1 MSHARTG
8 ATMTALRQI
17 DARGSANRV
26 GHMYGTAPA
35 AGGKGTELDR
45 IATSFR
51 LDRGDAAFH
60 EGDEAVAC
68 YQVVSGCVRV
78 SKLLPDGRRHVLQ
91 FAFPGDFF
99 GGDDGDMHDAT
110 AEALVPSTVGRI
122 SRRQLEAVAERDL
135 AACNLLRRSA
145 VTRLAAAH
153 LRGVVLSRLT
163 ARERLASFLL
173 ELLGRT
179 GGRVVSLVM
188 GRTDIGD
195 YLGLTIETVS
205 RTLGQLKA
213 AGIIRLI
220 DSSHVQIV
228 DARALAALA
237 AGERETD

>member
-1 MSHARTG
+1 
-8 ATMTALRQI
+8 MTTPRQI
-17 DARGSANRV
+17 DAKAIANGP
-26 GHMYGTAPA
+26 GHLFGIPPVADS
-35 AGGKGTELDR
+35 KGTELDR

-51 LDRGDAAFH
+51 LDRGNAAFH
-60 EGDEAVAC
+60 EGDEAIAC
-68 YQVVSGCVRV
+68 YQVVSGCVRI

-99 GGDDGDMHDAT
+99 GGDDGDLHDAT
-110 AEALVPSTVGRI
+110 AEALVPTTVSRL

-145 VTRLAAAH
+145 VARLAAAH

-179 GGRVVSLVM
+179 GGRVISLVM
-188 GRTDIGD
+188 GRADIGD

-205 RTLGQLKA
+205 RTFGQLKA

-220 DSSHVQIV
+220 DTSHVQID

-237 AGERETD
+237 AGKRETD